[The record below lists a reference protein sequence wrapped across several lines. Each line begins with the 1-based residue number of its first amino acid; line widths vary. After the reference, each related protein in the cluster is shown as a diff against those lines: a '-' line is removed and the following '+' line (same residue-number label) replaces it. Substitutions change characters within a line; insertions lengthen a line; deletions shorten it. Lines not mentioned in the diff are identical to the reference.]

1 MGHSPNTGL
10 IFVPVSALNETEN
23 IHFTVVHALMIF
35 HLEVIRLLRGKWTE
49 AQVTSRGT
57 FFLKV

>member
-35 HLEVIRLLRGKWTE
+35 HLEVIRLLRGK
-49 AQVTSRGT
+49 
-57 FFLKV
+57 